1 MRNEAL
7 ETHYIDHVELVEVIH
22 SVNEDVYPDPKGNPV
37 TVGKLI
43 APRNATDRDGRNGL
57 DASKAADDL
66 VWSTSS
72 DRLQRASI
80 NDMRDYL
87 DVEFEVPDLSKKHA
101 VILRLRN
108 SLFNTVLL
116 YDVMLKGQGVRAL
129 DWMGRDLEKLGPR
142 YRLAKWYREQ
152 MGMDVSIWNGTGY
165 RALAKIADTGPIAW
179 NEIAIRL
186 PRTSGNTIKLRLSF
200 IADNWHIDQIALA
213 ETGAHRSVRKI
224 AVSEVHGANGE
235 VLGAVLE
242 NLNHADDDYAIARPA
257 DYMRLHFDVGAP
269 PRGRAAHVVTRSG
282 GLLYRVDASGMA
294 GKQGDPRF
302 RTRR

>member
-1 MRNEAL
+1 
-7 ETHYIDHVELVEVIH
+7 
-22 SVNEDVYPDPKGNPV
+22 
-37 TVGKLI
+37 
-43 APRNATDRDGRNGL
+43 
-57 DASKAADDL
+57 
-66 VWSTSS
+66 
-72 DRLQRASI
+72 
-80 NDMRDYL
+80 
-87 DVEFEVPDLSKKHA
+87 
-101 VILRLRN
+101 
-108 SLFNTVLL
+108 
-116 YDVMLKGQGVRAL
+116 MLKGQGVRAL

-269 PRGRAAHVVTRSG
+269 PEDAQRTWLLAAEGYYIEWMRREWLENREIHAFEPGDEAIMTALNLWKPRRDTMREQFEATRI
-282 GLLYRVDASGMA
+282 RV
-294 GKQGDPRF
+294 R
-302 RTRR
+302 